1 MIFFEVL
8 LNRLCRI
15 ISYIL
20 LSRWDW
26 WCLPVILVEPCQC
39 ASRSPLYPR
48 WGSAS
53 LLFSFQSQSRRVAR
67 LYLWLCRW
75 TGSYFQLRFI
85 YDQPQ
90 APVSWTLSHNEAL
103 ARWLISAQGD
113 TLLIFPT
120 KSFLAQHDQTE
131 KCWHEKSAWLQP
143 DSQRRVMTANI
154 CFLDYFLS
162 QRWKRW
168 CLMHTPNY
176 KCHTTPHTVLYLH

>member
-39 ASRSPLYPR
+39 ASRSPLYPWWR
-48 WGSAS
+48 SAS

-75 TGSYFQLRFI
+75 TGSYFQLQHEQKYNLCSFESCGSVGSSMTSHRLPSAEPCHIMKPWLAGWSVHKETLCLYSQQRVFLHNTI
-85 YDQPQ
+85 RQRNVGMRNQPGCNQ
-90 APVSWTLSHNEAL
+90 TVREESWQQ
-103 ARWLISAQGD
+103 ISA
-113 TLLIFPT
+113 F
-120 KSFLAQHDQTE
+120 
-131 KCWHEKSAWLQP
+131 
-143 DSQRRVMTANI
+143 
-154 CFLDYFLS
+154 
-162 QRWKRW
+162 
-168 CLMHTPNY
+168 
-176 KCHTTPHTVLYLH
+176 